1 MITINK
7 DYEKRI
13 FIGKPVGEDGDLIDR
28 EIRKEVSHLQ
38 QMFNDGQQMGAAVL
52 AMQLIKSICRHFV
65 EDEHWTYFD
74 DMYSPAFTI
83 DDLFEFFNK
92 AYAEGKMES
101 EVAKYLSDAWKEIEQ
116 EESYE
121 QYGVPMKQSLSWI
134 NL

>member
-7 DYEKRI
+7 DYEERI

-38 QMFNDGQQMGAAVL
+38 QMFNDGPQMEAAVL
-52 AMQLIKSICRHFV
+52 AMQLIKSLCRHFV

-83 DDLFEFFNK
+83 DGLIEFFNK
-92 AYAEGKMES
+92 AYVEGKMES
-101 EVAKYLSDAWKEIEQ
+101 EVAKYLSEAWKEIEQ
-116 EESYE
+116 EESCE
-121 QYGVPMKQSLSWI
+121 QYGVPMRKLKM
-134 NL
+134 